1 MIPDVSKECSALLD
15 SWTVGDEGV
24 VGYCQ
29 WHGVTPQTRLEPSA
43 CSIRS
48 SRHRQTVREYWLLD
62 WSELRARAREQ
73 GNGMLPLMRFRCSV
87 PMQAR
92 QAADC
97 RSCVALQD
105 WGCVALQDWG
115 CVALQEWGR
124 AALQEWVV
132 WHYRSGGCFV
142 APQELG
148 CVALQEWGCVT
159 TGVGAVLWH
168 YRHRV
173 VWHHRSWAVW
183 HCRSGAAVHCRSGAV
198 CHYRSG
204 GCFVALQASGC
215 VAPQELGCVALQDW
229 SCVSLNVTLHS
240 RHCQHLSLHTFM
252 YVIHNSTLS
261 AQHDRFCVLETYS
274 DKREMSI
281 SEAL

>member
-148 CVALQEWGCVT
+148 CVALQEWVLFCGT
-159 TGVGAVLWH
+159 TGVRLCGTAGVGL
-168 YRHRV
+168 
-173 VWHHRSWAVW
+173 
-183 HCRSGAAVHCRSGAV
+183 
-198 CHYRSG
+198 CHYRSR

-215 VAPQELGCVALQDW
+215 VAPQKLGCVALQEW
-229 SCVSLNVTLHS
+229 GRGALQEWGCVSLQEWGLFCGTTGVGLCGTTGVGLCGTAGLELCVTQRNTPLK
-240 RHCQHLSLHTFM
+240 
-252 YVIHNSTLS
+252 TLS
-261 AQHDRFCVLETYS
+261 APVPTYIYVRHS
-274 DKREMSI
+274 QLDAIRP
-281 SEAL
+281 AR